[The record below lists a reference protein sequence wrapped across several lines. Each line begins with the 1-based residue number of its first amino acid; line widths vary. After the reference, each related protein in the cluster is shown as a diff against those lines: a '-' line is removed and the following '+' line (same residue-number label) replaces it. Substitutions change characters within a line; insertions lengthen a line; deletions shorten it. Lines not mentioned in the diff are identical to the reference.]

1 MDLEKADLK
10 TVGDQGLLLQGKS
23 KDAVGR
29 ILKKMDHMNQL
40 APEML
45 LELQKQ
51 NERIMKID
59 TQLNQ
64 IEGTISRTG
73 KYIKYFQRNFMTDRF
88 IMVLLGLIVCAIV
101 VVVIVACLGNNNKD
115 VIVVKK

>member
-1 MDLEKADLK
+1 
-10 TVGDQGLLLQGKS
+10 VGDQALLLQGKS

-29 ILKKMDHMNQL
+29 IMKKMDHMNQL

-45 LELQKQ
+45 IELQKQ

-59 TQLNQ
+59 TQLNN
-64 IEGTISRTG
+64 IESTITRTG
-73 KYIKYFQRNFMTDRF
+73 KYIKYFSRNFMTDRF

-101 VVVIVACLGNNNKD
+101 IVIIVACLGRSDKINNVV
-115 VIVVKK
+115 VIKK